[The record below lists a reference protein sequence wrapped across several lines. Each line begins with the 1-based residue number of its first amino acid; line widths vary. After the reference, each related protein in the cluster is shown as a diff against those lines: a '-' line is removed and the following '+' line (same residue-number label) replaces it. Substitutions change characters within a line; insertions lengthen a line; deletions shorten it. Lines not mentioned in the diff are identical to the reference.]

1 MAMPARIYDPGRT
14 RHCIAVV
21 TKVVDN
27 PATRSQ
33 ETAIRSPLLRLRLRW
48 YAVST
53 ARLLLRRW
61 QAVALAAGVLASA
74 NASAVGNLDTLARPL
89 LTLLTPGHGAA
100 WRIGYLLGLQ
110 ALAAAWAAMQRE
122 QIAGGPFMAFAA
134 SLPLTPRERGR
145 VDLAVLL
152 LADSPLLLVAA
163 SAFGLAAG
171 RGAPAAHAVLLCD
184 VVLLALVTQRSVL
197 ERRFGAWAGVA
208 MGALLAGAAFGTRP
222 ALAANVVVGAAAAGA
237 LLLGPRPRARR
248 RARPLH
254 ARRARPP
261 APGGRHGAAL
271 QISLAVLLRERR
283 GELVAKDLTA
293 AAIVA
298 GAIGLVT
305 LFDRDARSF
314 PTVLLAEAGCAL
326 AFSGLFRGLHQ
337 AHRAS
342 MGLVG
347 ALPLAANWWRPFDLA
362 AVLAAALPFL
372 GALTA
377 FAWTIGAAAPAR
389 LLVALAS
396 NAALLCALRA
406 PQLISERHAV
416 VLATVAAG
424 CWTAATI
431 ACLV

>member
-1 MAMPARIYDPGRT
+1 M
-14 RHCIAVV
+14 
-21 TKVVDN
+21 TKVADN

-33 ETAIRSPLLRLRLRW
+33 ETTIRSPFLRLRLRW

-61 QAVALAAGVLASA
+61 QAVTLAAGVLASA
-74 NASAVGNLDTLARPL
+74 NASAFGNLDTLARPL

-110 ALAAAWAAMQRE
+110 ALAAAWTAMQRD
-122 QIAGGPFMAFAA
+122 QIAGGPFMAFAG
-134 SLPLTPRERGR
+134 SLPFTPRERRR

-184 VVLLALVTQRSVL
+184 VVLLALVAQRAVL
-197 ERRFGAWAGVA
+197 ERRYGAWTGVA
-208 MGALLAGAAFGTRP
+208 MGALVAGAAFGTQL
-222 ALAANVVVGAAAAGA
+222 ALAANVVVGVAAAGA
-237 LLLGPRPRARR
+237 LVLAPRPRTRR
-248 RARPLH
+248 RARCRC
-254 ARRARPP
+254 ARRARRPP
-261 APGGRHGAAL
+261 AGGRHGAAL

-283 GELVAKDLTA
+283 DELVAKGLTA

-298 GAIGLVT
+298 AAVGLVT

-314 PTVLLAEAGCAL
+314 PTVLLAEACCAL

-342 MGLVG
+342 MGFVG
-347 ALPLAANWWRPFDLA
+347 ALPVAANWRRPFDLL
-362 AVLAAALPFL
+362 AVFAAALPFL
-372 GALTA
+372 AALTA
-377 FAWTIGAAAPAR
+377 FAWAIGAAAPAQ
-389 LLVALAS
+389 LLAALAS
-396 NAALLCALRA
+396 NAVLLCALRA

-416 VLATVAAG
+416 VLATVGAG

-431 ACLV
+431 ACLL

>member
-1 MAMPARIYDPGRT
+1 MTEVA
-14 RHCIAVV
+14 
-21 TKVVDN
+21 DN

-61 QAVALAAGVLASA
+61 QAVTLATGVLASA
-74 NASAVGNLDTLARPL
+74 NASAFGNLDTLARPL
-89 LTLLTPGHGAA
+89 LTLLAPGHGAA
-100 WRIGYLLGLQ
+100 WRTGYLLGLQ

-122 QIAGGPFMAFAA
+122 PIAGGPFMAFAA
-134 SLPLTPRERGR
+134 SLPFTPRERRR

-184 VVLLALVTQRSVL
+184 VVLLALVTQRAVL
-197 ERRFGAWAGVA
+197 ERRFGTWVA
-208 MGALLAGAAFGTRP
+208 VALGALLAGAAFGTRL
-222 ALAANVVVGAAAAGA
+222 ALAANVLVGVAAAGA
-237 LLLGPRPRARR
+237 LVLAPRPRARR
-248 RARPLH
+248 VTRPLH
-254 ARRARPP
+254 VRRGRPP
-261 APGGRHGAAL
+261 ALGGRHGAAL

-283 GELVAKDLTA
+283 GELVAKGLTA

-298 GAIGLVT
+298 AAVGLVT

-314 PTVLLAEAGCAL
+314 PTILLAEACCAL
-326 AFSGLFRGLHQ
+326 AFSGLFRGLDQ

-342 MGLVG
+342 IGFVG
-347 ALPLAANWWRPFDLA
+347 ALPLAAKWWRPFDVA
-362 AVLAAALPFL
+362 AVLGAALPFL
-372 GALTA
+372 AAPTA

-416 VLATVAAG
+416 VLATVVAG

-431 ACLV
+431 ACLL